1 MFCDLNRS
9 FMCRQ
14 TQIKKINKEIK
25 MQTKSSASYD
35 ALLRILLIPQTT
47 TETDD
52 NLLSMFDLK
61 KIELEKPVTVIKEP
75 IKLEEYKE
83 AQLEKVII
91 QDQNDDSKK
100 IEVVITKKQ
109 AEEIFSKKVIK
120 LEDLDILKDGLTL
133 IVNPEYGSIEL
144 KLKKEIIE

>member
-1 MFCDLNRS
+1 
-9 FMCRQ
+9 
-14 TQIKKINKEIK
+14 

-75 IKLEEYKE
+75 IQLEEYKG

-91 QDQNDDSKK
+91 KDKNDDCKK

-109 AEEIFSKKVIK
+109 ADLIFSKKIIK
-120 LEDLDILKDGLTL
+120 LEDLDLLQDGLTL
-133 IVNPEYGSIEL
+133 IFNQEYGSIEL
-144 KLKKEIIE
+144 KLK

>member
-1 MFCDLNRS
+1 
-9 FMCRQ
+9 
-14 TQIKKINKEIK
+14 

-75 IKLEEYKE
+75 IQLEEYKG

-91 QDQNDDSKK
+91 KDKNDDCKK
-100 IEVVITKKQ
+100 IEFVITKKQ
-109 AEEIFSKKVIK
+109 ADLIFSKKIIK
-120 LEDLDILKDGLTL
+120 LEDLDLLQDGLTL
-133 IVNPEYGSIEL
+133 IFNQEYGSIEL
-144 KLKKEIIE
+144 KLK

>member
-1 MFCDLNRS
+1 
-9 FMCRQ
+9 
-14 TQIKKINKEIK
+14 

-75 IKLEEYKE
+75 IQLEEYKG

-91 QDQNDDSKK
+91 KDKNDDRKK

-109 AEEIFSKKVIK
+109 ADLIFSKKIIK
-120 LEDLDILKDGLTL
+120 LEDLDLLQDGLTL
-133 IVNPEYGSIEL
+133 IFNQEYGSIEL
-144 KLKKEIIE
+144 KLK

>member
-1 MFCDLNRS
+1 M
-9 FMCRQ
+9 
-14 TQIKKINKEIK
+14 K
-25 MQTKSSASYD
+25 TKSSASYD

-83 AQLEKVII
+83 AQLEKIII
-91 QDQNDDSKK
+91 QDKNDDSKK

-109 AEEIFSKKVIK
+109 ADLIFSKKIIK
-120 LEDLDILKDGLTL
+120 LEALDILKDELTL

-144 KLKKEIIE
+144 KLKKEIK

>member
-1 MFCDLNRS
+1 MN
-9 FMCRQ
+9 
-14 TQIKKINKEIK
+14 
-25 MQTKSSASYD
+25 TKSSASYD

-75 IKLEEYKE
+75 IQLEEYKG

-91 QDQNDDSKK
+91 KDKNDDSKK

-109 AEEIFSKKVIK
+109 ADLIFSKKIIK
-120 LEDLDILKDGLTL
+120 LEDLDLLQDGLTL
-133 IVNPEYGSIEL
+133 IFNQEYGSIEL
-144 KLKKEIIE
+144 KLKNEINKK

>member
-1 MFCDLNRS
+1 
-9 FMCRQ
+9 
-14 TQIKKINKEIK
+14 

-52 NLLSMFDLK
+52 NLLSMFELK

-75 IKLEEYKE
+75 IQLEEYKG

-91 QDQNDDSKK
+91 KDKNDDSKK

-109 AEEIFSKKVIK
+109 ADLIFSKKIIK
-120 LEDLDILKDGLTL
+120 LEDLDLLQDGLTL
-133 IVNPEYGSIEL
+133 IFNQEYGSIEL
-144 KLKKEIIE
+144 KLK

>member
-1 MFCDLNRS
+1 
-9 FMCRQ
+9 
-14 TQIKKINKEIK
+14 

-75 IKLEEYKE
+75 IQLEEYKG

-91 QDQNDDSKK
+91 KDKNDDSKK
-100 IEVVITKKQ
+100 IEVVFTKKQ
-109 AEEIFSKKVIK
+109 ADLIFSKKIIK
-120 LEDLDILKDGLTL
+120 LEDLDLLQDGLTL
-133 IVNPEYGSIEL
+133 IFNQEYGSIEL
-144 KLKKEIIE
+144 KLK